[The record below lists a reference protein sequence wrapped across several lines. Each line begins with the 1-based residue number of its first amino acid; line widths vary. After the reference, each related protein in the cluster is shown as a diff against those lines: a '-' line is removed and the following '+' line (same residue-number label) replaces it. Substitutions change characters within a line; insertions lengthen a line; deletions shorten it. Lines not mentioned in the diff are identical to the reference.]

1 MIKRTIVIENASY
14 LSLRLNQLVVRKE
27 GESEEK
33 SVPIEDIAVLILESQ
48 QITITNALLS
58 TLLKEQVAVISC
70 EERHM
75 PIGLWMPLEGNT
87 LQSARF
93 QMQMEVS
100 VPLKKQVWSQ
110 LIKSKIENQSEVL
123 KYVGQNCE
131 PLIRWAKEVRSGDP
145 DNLEARAAS
154 YYWRGLFG
162 DMSFKRER
170 FGEPPNHLLNY
181 GYAILRAMVAR
192 ALVASGLMP
201 TYGVHHRN
209 QYNAYCLADDV
220 MEPFRPFIDWH
231 IIKIAENLDIPD
243 ELTRQWKIELLKIPT
258 LDIVIKGTKSPM
270 LVAISKISAS
280 LVKVYEGE
288 VKKLDLPSFSNVF

>member
-27 GESEEK
+27 NESEEK

-58 TLLKEQVAVISC
+58 TLLKAQVAVISC

-110 LIKSKIENQSEVL
+110 LIKSKIENQAEVF
-123 KYVGQNCE
+123 KSVGQNYE
-131 PLIRWAKEVRSGDP
+131 PLLRWSKEVRSGDP

-154 YYWRGLFG
+154 YYWRALFG

-170 FGEPPNHLLNY
+170 FGAPPNHLLNY

-231 IIKIAENLDIPD
+231 IIKTAEKLDIPE
-243 ELTRQWKIELLKIPT
+243 ELTRQWKLELLKIPT
-258 LDIVIKGTKSPM
+258 LDVVIKGTKSPM

-280 LVKVYEGE
+280 LVKVFEGE
-288 VKKLDLPSFSNVF
+288 AKKLDLPSFSNVF